1 MKSIIGVLALN
12 NKGKGYVRPLQESK
26 ENISTVSYKKDDSIG
41 INPQFILDALPG
53 DTVLVDIFPKPNK
66 WGETEGK
73 IIEIQKRGNS
83 NVVGI
88 VTDITDKGIHAKPD
102 NQKLSCMFT
111 LLDTKKDSSIKVG
124 EKILIAIDW
133 SKKPKVVIKKTPT
146 PEGYINTDVTREFYG
161 RVTEIFGMQGEHQA
175 EMRSIVAAAGFSIEH
190 SPAVEEDAKRS
201 VAEHGKITDEEVNK
215 RKDMRNVWTC
225 TIDPADAK
233 DFDDALSFQVLP
245 NGNIEIGI
253 HIADVSHFVRPGT
266 PLDTEARKRAFSVY
280 LVDRT
285 IPMLPEILSN
295 GMCSLNPNED
305 RFAFSSIFEFD
316 TNKQIVSKWFG
327 KTIIHSNK
335 RFSYEEAQDV
345 LNVGD
350 KKEFPALF
358 ELQDYAKYLQEERKR
373 SGAIDFESDEIKFIL
388 DDKGFPIQVYKKDRI
403 FTNHL
408 VEEFMLLANREVAE
422 YMFNNNVYGTKKL
435 LGVYRVHDLPDPE
448 KILDLQIFV
457 NALGLDFHP
466 GKKIHAKDIQKL
478 LEKSVN
484 HPAETTIKTATL
496 RSMAK
501 AAYKTVNIGHFGLAF
516 DYYTHFTSPIRR
528 YPDLCVHRIMQY
540 ILTKQQIPQ
549 SMLDSLDNICTV
561 SSEQEVKAA
570 EAERASIRY
579 KQVEYLSARIGQ
591 EFDVTV
597 SSIADFGIFLQE
609 KESLAEGLVRLK
621 DLGSDFFE
629 VDKKTYKVIGQ
640 NTNKVITLGDTVH
653 VRLRGV
659 DLETKSVDFEV
670 LKI

>member
-1 MKSIIGVLALN
+1 MPSIVGVLALN
-12 NKGKGYVRPLQESK
+12 NKGKGYVRPITSSFSK
-26 ENISTVSYKKDDSIG
+26 KEDSIG
-41 INPQFILDALPG
+41 IPPQFILDALPG
-53 DTVLVDIFPKPNK
+53 DIVLVDTFPKPNK
-66 WGETEGK
+66 WGEIEGK
-73 IIEIQKRGNS
+73 IIEIQKRDSS
-83 NVVGI
+83 NLVAI
-88 VTDITDKGIHAKPD
+88 VTDITDTSVHAKPD
-102 NQKLSCMFT
+102 NQKLSCVFT
-111 LLDTKKDSSIKVG
+111 LTKDTRNPVKVG
-124 EKILIAIDW
+124 EKVLLAIDW
-133 SKKPKVVIKKTPT
+133 AKKPKITVTKTQT
-146 PEGYINTDVTREFYG
+146 SEGYFNTDVVREFYG
-161 RVTEIFGMQGEHQA
+161 SILEIFGMQGEHQA
-175 EMRSIVAAAGFSIEH
+175 EMRSIVAAAGFAIEH
-190 SPAVEEDAKRS
+190 SSEVEADAKKAVQTYGMVTEEELS
-201 VAEHGKITDEEVNK
+201 V
-215 RKDMRNVWTC
+215 RRDMRNVWTC
-225 TIDPADAK
+225 TIDPVDAK
-233 DFDDALSFQVLP
+233 DFDDALSYQILP
-245 NGNIEIGI
+245 NGNVEIGI

-266 PLDTEARKRAFSVY
+266 ILDAEARKRAFSVY

-285 IPMLPEILSN
+285 IPMLPEVLSN

-316 TNKQIVSKWFG
+316 TEKEIVSKWFG

-350 KKEFPALF
+350 QTEFPALF
-358 ELQDYAKYLQEERKR
+358 SLADFARKLQADRKR
-373 SGAIDFESDEIKFIL
+373 AGAIDFESDEIKFIL
-388 DDKGFPIQVYKKDRI
+388 DEKGFPIQVYKKDRV

-422 YMFNNNVYGTKKL
+422 FMYHNNAYGTKKL

-448 KILDLQIFV
+448 KITDLQIFV
-457 NALGLDFHP
+457 NALGLEFHP

-478 LEKSVN
+478 LEKTVG

-516 DYYTHFTSPIRR
+516 EYYTHFTSPIRR

-540 ILTKQQIPQ
+540 VLTKQEIPA
-549 SMLDSLDNICTV
+549 SIMDSLEDICTV
-561 SSEQEVKAA
+561 SSNQEVKAA

-579 KQVEYLSARIGQ
+579 KQVEYLGARIGQ
-591 EFDVTV
+591 EFIVTV
-597 SSIADFGIFLQE
+597 SGIADFGIFLQE

-621 DLGSDFFE
+621 DLGNDFFE

-640 NTNKVITLGDTVH
+640 NTKKVITLGDTVH
-653 VRLRGV
+653 VRLRGI
-659 DLETKSVDFEV
+659 DLETKSVDWEV

>member
-1 MKSIIGVLALN
+1 MPVITGILALN
-12 NKGKGYVRPLQESK
+12 NKGKGYVRPIDSAPSK
-26 ENISTVSYKKDDSIG
+26 KEDSIG
-41 INPQFILDALPG
+41 IPPQFILDALPG
-53 DTVLVDIFPKPNK
+53 DTVSVETFPKPNK
-66 WGETEGK
+66 WGEIEGK
-73 IIEIQKRGNS
+73 ILEIQKRGSS
-83 NVVGI
+83 NFVGI
-88 VTDITDKGIHAKPD
+88 VTKTTDTEIFAKPD
-102 NQKLSCMFT
+102 NQKLSCVFT
-111 LLDTKKDSSIKVG
+111 LPQSTGPQARVG

-133 SKKPKVVIKKTPT
+133 TKKPKVTITKTQT
-146 PEGYINTDVTREFYG
+146 PEGYFNTDVTREFYG
-161 RVTEIFGMQGEHQA
+161 RVIEIFGMQGEHQA

-190 SPAVEEDAKRS
+190 TPEVEADAKR
-201 VAEHGKITDEEVNK
+201 AIDTYGNITPEEVAL
-215 RKDMRNVWTC
+215 RKDMRDVWTC

-233 DFDDALSFQVLP
+233 DFDDALSYQVLP
-245 NGNIEIGI
+245 NGNTEIGI

-266 PLDTEARKRAFSVY
+266 ILDTEARKRAFSVY

-305 RFAFSSIFEFD
+305 RFACSSIFEFN
-316 TNKQIVSKWFG
+316 TNKEIVSKWFG

-345 LNVGD
+345 LDVGD
-350 KKEFPALF
+350 THEFPALF
-358 ELQDYAKYLQEERKR
+358 SLADFARKLQADRKQA
-373 SGAIDFESDEIKFIL
+373 GAIDFESDEIKFIL
-388 DDKGFPIQVYKKDRI
+388 DEKGFPIQVYKKDRI

-422 YMFNNNVYGTKKL
+422 FMFNHNVYGTKKL

-448 KILDLQIFV
+448 KITDLQIFV

-466 GKKIHAKDIQKL
+466 GKKIHARDIQKL
-478 LEKSVN
+478 LEQTVG

-516 DYYTHFTSPIRR
+516 EYYTHFTSPIRR
-528 YPDLCVHRIMQY
+528 YPDLCVHRIMQH
-540 ILTKQQIPQ
+540 ILTKQEIPATI
-549 SMLDSLDNICTV
+549 MDALEDICLV
-561 SSEQEVKAA
+561 SSSQEVKAA

-579 KQVEYLSARIGQ
+579 KQVEYLSRRIGQ

-597 SSIADFGIFLQE
+597 SGIADFGVFLQE

-621 DLGSDFFE
+621 DLGNDFFE

-640 NTNKVITLGDTVH
+640 NTKKVITLGDVVH
-653 VRLRGV
+653 VKLRGI
-659 DLETKSVDFEV
+659 DLENKAVDWEV

>member
-1 MKSIIGVLALN
+1 MSLITGILALN
-12 NKGKGYVRPLQESK
+12 NKGKGYVRPLQTTPSK
-26 ENISTVSYKKDDSIG
+26 KEDSIG
-41 INPQFILDALPG
+41 IPSQFIQDALPG
-53 DTVLVDIFPKPNK
+53 DTVVVDTFPTPNK
-66 WGETEGK
+66 WGEMEGK
-73 IIEIQKRGNS
+73 ITEIKARGGS
-83 NVVGI
+83 NFVGI
-88 VTDITDKGIHAKPD
+88 VTDITSNGIHAKPD

-111 LLDTKKDSSIKVG
+111 IIPDANTSSIVVG
-124 EKILIAIDW
+124 EKIFIAIDW
-133 SKKPKVVIKKTPT
+133 SKKPQVTITKTQT
-146 PEGYINTDVTREFYG
+146 PEGYFNTDVKREFYG
-161 RVTEIFGMQGEHQA
+161 RVLEIFGMQGEHQA
-175 EMRSIVAAAGFSIEH
+175 EMRSIVAAAGFAIEH
-190 SPAVEEDAKRS
+190 TPEVEEDAKRA
-201 VAEHGKITDEEVNK
+201 VEMYGKITEEEIQL
-215 RKDMRNVWTC
+215 RKDMRDVWTC
-225 TIDPADAK
+225 TIDPVDAK
-233 DFDDALSFQVLP
+233 DFDDALSYQILP
-245 NGNIEIGI
+245 NGNTEIGI

-266 PLDTEARKRAFSVY
+266 ILDTEARKRAFSVY

-285 IPMLPEILSN
+285 IPMLPEVLSN

-305 RFAFSSIFEFD
+305 RFAFSSIFEFNA
-316 TNKQIVSKWFG
+316 NKEIVSKWFG
-327 KTIIHSNK
+327 KTLIHSNK

-350 KKEFPALF
+350 KTEFPALF
-358 ELQDYAKYLQEERKR
+358 ALEEYAKKLQADRKR

-388 DDKGFPIQVYKKDRI
+388 DEKGFPIQVYKKDRV

-422 YMFNNNVYGTKKL
+422 YMFENNAYGTKKL

-448 KILDLQIFV
+448 KITDLQIFV
-457 NALGLDFHP
+457 NALGLEFHP
-466 GKKIHAKDIQKL
+466 GAKIHAKDIQKL
-478 LEKSVN
+478 LEKTIG

-516 DYYTHFTSPIRR
+516 AYYTHFTSPIRR

-540 ILTKQQIPQ
+540 VLTKQTLPTSITDA
-549 SMLDSLDNICTV
+549 LEDICTN
-561 SSEQEVKAA
+561 SSAQEVKAA

-579 KQVEYLSARIGQ
+579 KQVQYLGARIGQ

-597 SSIADFGIFLQE
+597 SGIADFGLFLQE

-621 DLGSDFFE
+621 DLGGDFFE

-640 NTNKVITLGDTVH
+640 NTKKVITLGDTVH
-653 VRLRGV
+653 VRLRGI
-659 DLETKSVDFEV
+659 DLENKSVDFEV

>member
-1 MKSIIGVLALN
+1 MSLITGILALN
-12 NKGKGYVRPLQESK
+12 NKGKGYVRPLQTSTTPSK
-26 ENISTVSYKKDDSIG
+26 KEDSIG
-41 INPQFILDALPG
+41 IPPQFILDALPG
-53 DTVLVDIFPKPNK
+53 DTVIVDTFPKPNK
-66 WGETEGK
+66 WGEIEGK
-73 IIEIQKRGNS
+73 ITEIQKRGNS
-83 NVVGI
+83 SFVAI
-88 VTDITDKGIHAKPD
+88 VTEVTDKGIHAKPD
-102 NQKLSCMFT
+102 NQKLSCAFT
-111 LLDTKKDSSIKVG
+111 LLHDASFPVKVG
-124 EKILIAIDW
+124 EKVLVVIDW
-133 SKKPKVVIKKTPT
+133 SRTPKVIVTKTQT
-146 PEGYINTDVTREFYG
+146 EGGYFNTDVTREFFG

-175 EMRSIVAAAGFSIEH
+175 EMRSIVAAAGFAIEH
-190 SPAVEEDAKRS
+190 SPEVEEDAKRS
-201 VAEHGKITDEEVNK
+201 VEVHGKITEEELKV
-215 RKDMRNVWTC
+215 RRDMRDVWTC
-225 TIDPADAK
+225 TIDPVDAK
-233 DFDDALSFQVLP
+233 DFDDALSYQVLS

-266 PLDTEARKRAFSVY
+266 ILDTEARKRAFSVY

-285 IPMLPEILSN
+285 IPMLPEVLSN

-316 TNKQIVSKWFG
+316 ANKNIVSKWFG

-350 KKEFPALF
+350 EKEFPALF
-358 ELQDYAKYLQEERKR
+358 RLQDYAKHLQAERKR

-388 DDKGFPIQVYKKDRI
+388 DEKGFPIQVYKKDRI

-422 YMFNNNVYGTKKL
+422 YMYNNNAVGTKKL

-448 KILDLQIFV
+448 KITDLQIFV

-478 LEKSVN
+478 LDKAAG
-484 HPAETTIKTATL
+484 HPAEATIKTATL

-516 DYYTHFTSPIRR
+516 EYYTHFTSPIRR
-528 YPDLCVHRIMQY
+528 YPDLCVHRIMQHV
-540 ILTKQQIPQ
+540 LTKQTIPQ
-549 SMLDSLDNICTV
+549 PFMDSLENICEV
-561 SSEQEVKAA
+561 SSSQEVKAA

-591 EFDVTV
+591 EFDVVV
-597 SSIADFGIFLQE
+597 SGIADFGIFLQE

-621 DLGSDFFE
+621 DLGNDFFE

-640 NTNKVITLGDTVH
+640 NSKKIITLGDTVH
-653 VRLRGV
+653 VRLRGI
-659 DLETKSVDFEV
+659 DLENKAVDFEV